1 MFNFIISLFLGMFPD
16 ILYLTLFIS
25 FAKNLKEKRIKLFI
39 LLAIGY
45 ILLIMICQY
54 QFLFY
59 IVYII
64 YAFLILKLLYKSN
77 ICDFFLC
84 SVALFYMTII
94 SYVGYML
101 LSWNYALYY
110 IVERLVVYS
119 IFIFK
124 NKFNLVYNKYLG
136 SIIPFKLDIGITPV
150 FNETLKYSKI
160 SPYLDGVKLDVFNNY
175 LIPAINDGIVV
186 FVGEKEGYGNTIIL
200 LGSDNIE
207 VWYGNISNNVKLY
220 DYVSKGNYIGDTLND
235 NLYLVFKRDGEIL
248 NYEEYLK

>member
-1 MFNFIISLFLGMFPD
+1 MKLKV
-16 ILYLTLFIS
+16 FIS
-25 FAKNLKEKRIKLFI
+25 KV
-39 LLAIGY
+39 
-45 ILLIMICQY
+45 LI
-54 QFLFY
+54 
-59 IVYII
+59 
-64 YAFLILKLLYKSN
+64 
-77 ICDFFLC
+77 
-84 SVALFYMTII
+84 TII
-94 SYVGYML
+94 LVLIVLIGFKKSTSFKDTIYKNVYDKNISFSYL
-101 LSWNYALYY
+101 NTL
-110 IVERLVVYS
+110 
-119 IFIFK
+119 
-124 NKFNLVYNKYLG
+124 YNKYLG

-220 DYVSKGNYIGDTLND
+220 DYVSKGSYIGDTLND

>member
-136 SIIPFKLDIGITPV
+136 LWNRHENRKIKSITLRNSSLLFINSFIIILDLIIMYIVSIIK
-150 FNETLKYSKI
+150 
-160 SPYLDGVKLDVFNNY
+160 
-175 LIPAINDGIVV
+175 
-186 FVGEKEGYGNTIIL
+186 
-200 LGSDNIE
+200 
-207 VWYGNISNNVKLY
+207 
-220 DYVSKGNYIGDTLND
+220 
-235 NLYLVFKRDGEIL
+235 
-248 NYEEYLK
+248 